1 MKSDTFKAILEFQ
14 IDDPSA
20 NFNFSSRLA
29 QENGWTEEFSKRV
42 VNEYRRFLVL
52 CAEAGHKVTP
62 SDAVDQAWHLHL
74 CYTENYW
81 DELCGKILKFP
92 LHHGP
97 TKGGAKERS
106 KFSDWYSK
114 TLDSYRE
121 TFKEKPPKDI
131 WPSPKK
137 RFKLQ
142 EFRRINCSSNF
153 IVSKKNVGFSLLGF
167 VVVVCLVV
175 RGEKSNLVTSIGY
188 GVLWMTGLMVFI
200 FLIIGIVKT
209 AKFTQSTK
217 SNRNGGSSCGAVG
230 CSSSGCS
237 SSDSTSSGCSGGC
250 GGGGCGGGCGS

>member
-1 MKSDTFKAILEFQ
+1 MKSDTVKAILEFQ

-81 DELCGKILKFP
+81 DDLCGKILKFP

-97 TKGGAKERS
+97 TKGGVEERV

-114 TLDSYRE
+114 TLDSYRKI
-121 TFKEKPPKDI
+121 FKEKPPKGI

-137 RFKLQ
+137 RFKSQ

-153 IVSKKNVGFSLLGF
+153 ILSKKTVGFSLLGF
-167 VVVVCLVV
+167 VVVCLVA
-175 RGEKSNLVTSIGY
+175 RGEESDLVTSIGL
-188 GVLWMTGLMVFI
+188 GVLSMAGLMVFI

-230 CSSSGCS
+230 CSSSG
-237 SSDSTSSGCSGGC
+237 STSSGCSGGC

>member
-1 MKSDTFKAILEFQ
+1 VKSDTVKAILEFQ

-29 QENGWTEEFSKRV
+29 QENGWTEKFSKRV

-81 DELCGKILKFP
+81 DDLCGKILKFP

-97 TKGGAKERS
+97 TKGGVEERV

-114 TLDSYRE
+114 TLDSYRKI
-121 TFKEKPPKDI
+121 FKEKPPKDI
-131 WPSPKK
+131 WQSPKK
-137 RFKLQ
+137 RFKSQ

-153 IVSKKNVGFSLLGF
+153 ILSKKTVGFSLLGF
-167 VVVVCLVV
+167 VVVCLVA
-175 RGEKSNLVTSIGY
+175 RGEKSNLVTSVGY
-188 GVLWMTGLMVFI
+188 GVLWMTGLVVAISSITSI
-200 FLIIGIVKT
+200 FRPDKSRKT
-209 AKFTQSTK
+209 NKTNK
-217 SNRNGGSSCGAVG
+217 SGSNGDSGGLFVG
-230 CSSSGCS
+230 CISST
-237 SSDSTSSGCSGGC
+237 STSSGCSGGC